1 MEHDPVNHPSHYC
14 TYKREVIE
22 LTRYL
27 DFTVGN
33 AVKYILRAPFK
44 GNYLQD
50 MQKALWYIRDENTQK
65 SAVITY
71 RAREVAKDFENPIVS
86 ALLDALPVSRFDC
99 ACGEV
104 TARLNVLESM
114 IEKAMLEYEI
124 KELKEKRKEL
134 TSGISRA

>member
-1 MEHDPVNHPSHYC
+1 MEHDPVNHPAHYC
-14 TYKREVIE
+14 AYKREVIE

-50 MQKALWYIRDENTQK
+50 MQKALWYIHDKNTQK
-65 SAVITY
+65 ESTVPYYAHV
-71 RAREVAKDFENPIVS
+71 VAEDYGNPIVI
-86 ALLDALPVSRFDC
+86 ALLRALPVSRQDC
-99 ACGEV
+99 ATAEV
-104 TARLNVLESM
+104 EARLKVVEAM
-114 IEKAMLEYEI
+114 IQKAQLEYEI
-124 KELKEKRKEL
+124 KELEAKRKEL